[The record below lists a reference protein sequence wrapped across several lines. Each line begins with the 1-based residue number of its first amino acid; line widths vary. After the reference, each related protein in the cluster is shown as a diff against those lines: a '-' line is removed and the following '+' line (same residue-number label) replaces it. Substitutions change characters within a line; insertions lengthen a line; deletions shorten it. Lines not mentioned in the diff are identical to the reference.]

1 MKLAKLT
8 MMSYED
14 TVERLKNEPFRIVTP
29 LRSRRS
35 IERLRKRQDEAS
47 QKETKKKE

>member
-1 MKLAKLT
+1 MAKLIIA
-8 MMSYED
+8 SYEE
-14 TVERLKNEPFRIVTP
+14 TEERLKNAPFQIVSP

-35 IERLRKRQDEAS
+35 MERLRKRQDEAS